1 MVQNYG
7 VETDQE
13 EDASLH
19 MRVEFKLL
27 RRSNRLHPKEGSYE
41 NMQGRSAKRRKLTDK
56 RSTDT
61 FSSNETS
68 KEPAPGDSTNK
79 TRNRPSKTPSESP
92 SKNPLNPSGTSE
104 QTIGEPSVLA
114 TFDTHV
120 PVEGGEFASA
130 SLEGDILSQEDV
142 FNILEEYF
150 EQSPGSGSAND
161 KEGLDSRPTPTVECA
176 RQNGSLVHTVRFDTP
191 PVLTS
196 PQHPLSASVDPTS
209 SEALETL
216 ELDSAVVS
224 ATISESGSSTVPSEH
239 RSVSTVPSSY
249 PPSEAH
255 DICYDLPSGV
265 QHLPCFKR
273 STLDESAQWLEHVL
287 NALEAANGTSRRPD
301 SSVPGILD
309 DILMNGDF
317 TLCVK
322 VMTTIAE
329 NLVKC
334 SRCIAKPAF
343 DAAQQRSREIERNKI
358 APHVR
363 RLTSA
368 YTSRILRQ
376 KDFPDDIARL
386 DMRDI
391 AQLEIQRILSE
402 PQELT
407 GELREESDYE
417 TAIKHI
423 EKDNADNASIGLRRL
438 WKQTYFWPMI
448 QQRAKM
454 IGPLPTASGRKADI
468 TPQEKC
474 AAKRLIL
481 AMGYGQSRN
490 NIFKWTAYLKLLS
503 DLRDN
508 RATALLLYRTREFKS
523 YFFQHPKELDML
535 LSWNRVYDFPLRQ
548 LGARTLAQ
556 EGNDYSGGCDIE
568 EKWIFDRLH
577 APYNMCWGDHL
588 TLWNNDSTERE
599 DYMANH
605 KIKPTSGKSNIHVLR
620 HGLKGQPDCNN
631 SSFVNLVP
639 YEGESGKRTLGTQS
653 SSIKLLAVAPL
664 VPIIPGDFLGI
675 FSGRLRY
682 TEEKP
687 PRSIPG
693 PIPNL
698 WLEYSVVMGKLSKIR
713 VAKADEMANVCLA
726 WEGVNEVKGEKSN
739 CQFFRILVIATRHM
753 MPLDQLVRP
762 PI

>member
-1 MVQNYG
+1 M
-7 VETDQE
+7 
-13 EDASLH
+13 L
-19 MRVEFKLL
+19 F
-27 RRSNRLHPKEGSYE
+27 RS
-41 NMQGRSAKRRKLTDK
+41 RSAKRRKLTDK

-322 VMTTIAE
+322 VMT
-329 NLVKC
+329 
-334 SRCIAKPAF
+334 
-343 DAAQQRSREIERNKI
+343 KI
-358 APHVR
+358 GRAHV
-363 RLTSA
+363 
-368 YTSRILRQ
+368 
-376 KDFPDDIARL
+376 
-386 DMRDI
+386 
-391 AQLEIQRILSE
+391 
-402 PQELT
+402 
-407 GELREESDYE
+407 
-417 TAIKHI
+417 
-423 EKDNADNASIGLRRL
+423 
-438 WKQTYFWPMI
+438 
-448 QQRAKM
+448 
-454 IGPLPTASGRKADI
+454 
-468 TPQEKC
+468 
-474 AAKRLIL
+474 
-481 AMGYGQSRN
+481 
-490 NIFKWTAYLKLLS
+490 
-503 DLRDN
+503 
-508 RATALLLYRTREFKS
+508 
-523 YFFQHPKELDML
+523 
-535 LSWNRVYDFPLRQ
+535 
-548 LGARTLAQ
+548 
-556 EGNDYSGGCDIE
+556 
-568 EKWIFDRLH
+568 
-577 APYNMCWGDHL
+577 
-588 TLWNNDSTERE
+588 
-599 DYMANH
+599 
-605 KIKPTSGKSNIHVLR
+605 
-620 HGLKGQPDCNN
+620 
-631 SSFVNLVP
+631 
-639 YEGESGKRTLGTQS
+639 
-653 SSIKLLAVAPL
+653 
-664 VPIIPGDFLGI
+664 
-675 FSGRLRY
+675 
-682 TEEKP
+682 
-687 PRSIPG
+687 
-693 PIPNL
+693 
-698 WLEYSVVMGKLSKIR
+698 
-713 VAKADEMANVCLA
+713 
-726 WEGVNEVKGEKSN
+726 
-739 CQFFRILVIATRHM
+739 
-753 MPLDQLVRP
+753 
-762 PI
+762 